1 MYFVLLLP
9 HSMEIALKSDYYV
22 RLALKC
28 SSFLISPT
36 GILLLSPICCINSD
50 HSGLK
55 CSNSTVV
62 CFGLYTAYVAVEVT
76 FPSHEVWN
84 RTPEDADQAQAE
96 GPTRICW
103 PGNLSRIYTHWP
115 LPQHSTAGWNS
126 PQDFRNS
133 SQENFMKV
141 WTSQKMKM
149 KLM

>member
-9 HSMEIALKSDYYV
+9 QSMEIALKSDYYV

-62 CFGLYTAYVAVEVT
+62 CFGSYTAYVAVEVT

-84 RTPEDADQAQAE
+84 HTSEDADQPRQRTQRGSADLVTFLVFTHI
-96 GPTRICW
+96 GPY
-103 PGNLSRIYTHWP
+103 P
-115 LPQHSTAGWNS
+115 STAQLAETVLKTLGTPPKRIS
-126 PQDFRNS
+126 
-133 SQENFMKV
+133 
-141 WTSQKMKM
+141 
-149 KLM
+149 

>member
-1 MYFVLLLP
+1 MYSVLLLP
-9 HSMEIALKSDYYV
+9 HPMESALKSDYYT

-28 SSFLISPT
+28 SNFLISPT
-36 GILLLSPICCINSD
+36 GILLFSPICCID
-50 HSGLK
+50 HDHPELK
-55 CSNSTVV
+55 CSDSTVV
-62 CFGLYTAYVAVEVT
+62 CFGSCTAFVAVEVT

-84 RTPEDADQAQAE
+84 RTPEDADHVQAE

-115 LPQHSTAGWNS
+115 LLQHSTAGWNS

-141 WTSQKMKM
+141 WTSQKAKM